1 MKKFR
6 HLLLDSRSVTEKIQI
21 FTRLLLTFVMIS
33 CSMLANFATTSA
45 AVIMTQ
51 SQSDSVYPVSAT
63 DLLHGIAPTSK
74 AQIFDEEGLNSD
86 TSGISLTNGSFG
98 PLGLTGANAEV
109 SIIHNGGLLVYDL
122 PFSTNIFEIATYT
135 GWRDSGRSKQDFTVS
150 VSTDSGLS
158 WNFLYNVASEPGGMS
173 QEVRLIDSVGAPLAV
188 NINAIKF
195 EFWNTQNGYVGYREI
210 DVFGSPAVPE
220 PSMMVIGTLFG
231 LGGLMAKR
239 RMKK

>member
-6 HLLLDSRSVTEKIQI
+6 HLLLNSRSVTEKIQI
-21 FTRLLLTFVMIS
+21 FTRLLLTIVMIS
-33 CSMLANFATTSA
+33 CSMLANFATTNA
-45 AVIMTQ
+45 AVIMLQ
-51 SQSDSVYPVSAT
+51 SQNDSVYPVSAT

-98 PLGLTGANAEV
+98 LTGQIGAEV
-109 SIIHNGGLLVYDL
+109 SIIHNGGLLVYVL

-135 GWRDSGRSKQDFTVS
+135 GWKDAGRSRQDFTVS

-158 WNFLYNVASEPGGMS
+158 WNFLYTVASNQGGMS

-195 EFWNTQNGYVGYREI
+195 ECPNTQNGYVGYREI

>member
-6 HLLLDSRSVTEKIQI
+6 HRLLDSRSVTEKIQI
-21 FTRLLLTFVMIS
+21 FTRLLLTIVMIS
-33 CSMLANFATTSA
+33 CSMLANFATTNA
-45 AVIMTQ
+45 AVIMLQ
-51 SQSDSVYPVSAT
+51 SQNDSVYPVSAT

-98 PLGLTGANAEV
+98 LTGQIGAEV

-135 GWRDSGRSKQDFTVS
+135 GWKDVGRSRQDFTVS

-158 WNFLYNVASEPGGMS
+158 WNFLYTVASNLGGMS

-195 EFWNTQNGYVGYREI
+195 EFPNTQNGYVGYREI